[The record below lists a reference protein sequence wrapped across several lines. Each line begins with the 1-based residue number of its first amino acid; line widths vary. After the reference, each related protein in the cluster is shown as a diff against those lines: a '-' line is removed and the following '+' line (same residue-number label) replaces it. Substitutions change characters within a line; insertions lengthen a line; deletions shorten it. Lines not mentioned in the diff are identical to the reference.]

1 LSKYIIDILGD
12 VDEELLE
19 EALDLPQQ
27 SDEVVFE
34 VDERRRRG
42 SVFAAAAAIAASL
55 AVAAGVVLF
64 RSNFGKISP
73 LPNDS
78 SITDISTSDDFPGQI
93 VIPNKFSEDDMELQ
107 DILEDISEQAVELC
121 ETFGYYG
128 NPNISGNGD
137 KQYFLFPQMVQPITY
152 QFDKYDYTA
161 CPFLKTQ
168 NLRERL
174 YGSFSADAAEKFAN
188 SICGGVI
195 VDRDTNNP
203 DRTINITE
211 GGSFNENGF
220 LTEAPKIIELDNGAV
235 FKSFNY
241 YGRNFDGYWSTAK
254 VISRSDSEII
264 FSYIYEDNER
274 LFETKGRLVNE
285 NGWKFSWFE
294 DWIF

>member
-1 LSKYIIDILGD
+1 MSKYIIDILGD
-12 VDEELLE
+12 VDEKLLE

-34 VDERRRRG
+34 DDERHRRG

-107 DILEDISEQAVELC
+107 DILEDISGQAVELC
-121 ETFGYYG
+121 ETFGYYADLHILG
-128 NPNISGNGD
+128 DGD

-152 QFDKYDYTA
+152 QFDKYDYIP
-161 CPFLKTQ
+161 CSFMNSKD
-168 NLRERL
+168 LRERL
-174 YGSFSADAAEKFAN
+174 YDSFSADASEKFAN

-195 VDRDTNNP
+195 VDRNINDP
-203 DRTINITE
+203 DWTINITE
-211 GGSFNENGF
+211 GGSFSENGF

-235 FKSFNY
+235 FKLFRY
-241 YGRNFDGYWSTAK
+241 FGRNFDGYWSTAK
-254 VISRSDSEII
+254 VINRSDSEII

-274 LFETKGRLVNE
+274 LFETKGRLVYE